1 MRCITER
8 RSNCG
13 GSSPEH
19 KGRCRLVKCRC
30 SSAVFLS
37 YNVSALQ
44 SVKRKTV
51 LSAGFLCIALTLV
64 VLFTSPAAF
73 RSPIAVIVM
82 ALIGTAA
89 VLLQLQ
95 LRAPNQPSQSRPQLW
110 LNLLGILFALG
121 ALFPGPLHVGPRLV
135 QPMALGA
142 VGSFAISSAMIL
154 HSFRKRAPKPE

>member
-8 RSNCG
+8 RS
-13 GSSPEH
+13 
-19 KGRCRLVKCRC
+19 RC
-30 SSAVFLS
+30 SGLSPGHSEPLVTGLRLS
-37 YNVSALQ
+37 YNGSALP
-44 SVKRKTV
+44 VTKRKTV
-51 LSAGFLCIALTLV
+51 LSAGFLCMTLTLV

-95 LRAPNQPSQSRPQLW
+95 LRDGNQPSRSRPPLW
-110 LNLLGILFALG
+110 LNLLGVLFAAA
-121 ALFPGPLHVGPRLV
+121 ALFPSAFHLGPRLV
-135 QPMALGA
+135 QAMVLGA

-154 HSFRKRAPKPE
+154 HSFRKQSPKPE